1 MGKNLFSIICSDSK
15 IFCGGFKIYFYS
27 TYQGS
32 ELGSAGAGNFGRR
45 KGFLFNF
52 DFYVSKATKV
62 SGEPNKMNI
71 HVANINSNELN
82 ANRVGEVTKW
92 KTTASDVA
100 SRPFKVDSLKAAAQD
115 FNLKGSKLSLSP
127 VEEVK

>member
-1 MGKNLFSIICSDSK
+1 MEVLKF
-15 IFCGGFKIYFYS
+15 IFI
-27 TYQGS
+27 QPIR
-32 ELGSAGAGNFGRR
+32 GRSLDLR
-45 KGFLFNF
+45 APGTSVVTKVFHCF
-52 DFYVSKATKV
+52 FYVSKATKV

-82 ANRVGEVTKW
+82 ANPLRVGEVTKW

-100 SRPFKVDSLKAAAQD
+100 SRPFKVDSLKASAQD
-115 FNLKGSKLSLSP
+115 VNLKGSKLSLSP

>member
-1 MGKNLFSIICSDSK
+1 MIQRF
-15 IFCGGFKIYFYS
+15 FCGGFQIYFYS

-32 ELGSAGAGNFGRR
+32 ELGSAGAGNFGRH
-45 KGFLFNF
+45 KGFSLNS
-52 DFYVSKATKV
+52 DLYVSKATKV

-82 ANRVGEVTKW
+82 ANPLRVGEVTKW

-100 SRPFKVDSLKAAAQD
+100 SRPFKVDSLKASAQD
-115 FNLKGSKLSLSP
+115 VNLKGSKLSLSP